1 MCVLRRKIL
10 SAKQE
15 SSDHRQAL
23 GIIDRMKDKAGE
35 RQAQRKVDRKDRQA
49 KRKEGRAERKTKRKE
64 GRAERKTKR
73 KEDRAERKREREEF
87 EKSLQG
93 MSMRDRRRARLKF
106 GLDRYKSMINS
117 FKEKSDARWL
127 KWYGKMDEKLSKVR
141 CGFSSLRLRT
151 QHVLPNLI
159 PL

>member
-23 GIIDRMKDKAGE
+23 GIIDRIRDGIGEMKDKAE
-35 RQAQRKVDRKDRQA
+35 DRQA
-49 KRKEGRAERKTKRKE
+49 ERKEDREDRQAE
-64 GRAERKTKR
+64 R